1 MEAAEDGALPSAPG
15 EVQDEV
21 VLNFVSPP
29 DSLSNANQPAEPAA
43 AFDQSGDDD
52 HLWASSLGQD
62 RGIFAW
68 RTPATSRANA
78 VGIPLVT
85 DYATSTEDGASI
97 VPSLP
102 FRSHGAS
109 ASPSSEAVG
118 MMVDGNGDATDEVI
132 LQFVSPPSSPIN
144 PPARPTPTIS
154 HPREDHVIWAPSLG
168 QGRSGI
174 FSWRRSTPSLD
185 LVPRGAGAPPVDSF
199 HQHRRRCHPTPRR
212 RSRSFQ
218 STERHET
225 CRSPEFTGDIT
236 FKQSW
241 VHSWSCEQNSITRI
255 HQVCKCFDLASN
267 IHA

>member
-1 MEAAEDGALPSAPG
+1 MEAAEDGALPSG
-15 EVQDEV
+15 FGDIQDEV

-29 DSLSNANQPAEPAA
+29 DSLSNANQPAEQAV

-85 DYATSTEDGASI
+85 DYATSTEDGSI
-97 VPSLP
+97 TVPSLP
-102 FRSHGAS
+102 SRSHGAS

-118 MMVDGNGDATDEVI
+118 MMIDGNGDATDEVI

-154 HPREDHVIWAPSLG
+154 RPREDHVIWAPSLG

-199 HQHRRRCHPTPRR
+199 PSIDVDAIRLPV
-212 RSRSFQ
+212 
-218 STERHET
+218 TEAEA
-225 CRSPEFTGDIT
+225 SS
-236 FKQSW
+236 Q
-241 VHSWSCEQNSITRI
+241 QNSTRPAD
-255 HQVCKCFDLASN
+255 HPSSQEVSLSSNPESTHGAVNRTASPGSN
-267 IHA
+267 RFVNVLI